1 MEELRDTVEDR
12 CAEIEE
18 LKRQEVEI
26 KKRIKELSAPRSFL
40 QYVSERPL
48 SHPRNLK
55 YDEPVF
61 GYERKH
67 HNQSVW
73 DAFVILAKTVHEKS
87 PKFYMDSALGG
98 RPYIR
103 ETNSE
108 KIRKINQLS
117 TEQVRISGE
126 MLSEMIAI
134 YNKYFVML
142 HEKVVYDPRNGL
154 GERLVDV
161 IPPQNDKKESE
172 VK

>member
-1 MEELRDTVEDR
+1 MEELRDTVEDHR
-12 CAEIEE
+12 AEIEE
-18 LKRQEVEI
+18 LKRQEAEI

-48 SHPRNLK
+48 SCPVDLK
-55 YDEPVF
+55 SDEPVF
-61 GYERKH
+61 GYYTNH
-67 HNQSVW
+67 HDQKAW

-87 PKFYMDSALGG
+87 SKFYMSSTLGG
-98 RPYIR
+98 RPFIR
-103 ETNSE
+103 STSGET
-108 KIRKINQLS
+108 IRKINQLS

-142 HEKVVYDPRNGL
+142 HEQVVYDPRDGS

-161 IPPQNDKKESE
+161 IPPQNDNG
-172 VK
+172 V